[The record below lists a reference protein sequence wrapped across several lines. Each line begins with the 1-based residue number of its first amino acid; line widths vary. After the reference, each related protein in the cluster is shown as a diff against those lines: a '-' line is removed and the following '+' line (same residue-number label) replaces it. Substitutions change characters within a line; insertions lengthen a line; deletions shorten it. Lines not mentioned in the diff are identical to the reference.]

1 MKHPIELKEKATK
14 LRKRGYSLKEISDK
28 LGISKSTASLWA
40 SDISLNQKAKD
51 RLKKRGILGQYK
63 SILLR
68 RRRKKTILGRFR
80 KAARKELVKNKND
93 KEIYRLLCSILFWCE
108 GNKGL
113 ISALR
118 FTNSDPGMIKCFLYC
133 LREGF
138 EIDEN
143 KFRALI
149 HLHNY
154 HDEEKQIKYWSRIT
168 NIPKEKFYKS
178 YRKPN
183 TGKRI
188 KKNYPGC
195 LAITYFDA
203 ELVKKLWAYY
213 KEVSNIFS

>member
-1 MKHPIELKEKATK
+1 MSHPIKLKEKATK
-14 LRKRGYSLKEISDK
+14 LRKKGYSLKEISDK
-28 LGISKSTASLWA
+28 LGISKSTASLWIG
-40 SDISLNQKAKD
+40 DINLNQKAKD

-68 RRRKKTILGRFR
+68 RKRKKAILGRFR
-80 KAARKELVKNKND
+80 KAARKELAKNKSD

-118 FTNSDPGMIKCFLYC
+118 FTNSDPEMIKCFLYC

-149 HLHNY
+149 HLHDY
-154 HDEEKQIKYWSRIT
+154 HDEEGQIKYWSRIA

-188 KKNYPGC
+188 KKDYPGC

-213 KEVSNIFS
+213 KEVPNIFS